1 MECSVSQVKARL
13 HQRLQELEPLP
24 ELLRTTEL
32 RLHEANEKL
41 LQYERRNSENT
52 KLIAE
57 LTAKVQCVCVCVC
70 ACVYE
75 CVCVCVCVCACVC
88 VCLCVCVC
96 VHAPCVCVFVCVY
109 IYILCVCVCV
119 YILFFIFYVL
129 YCPSCR

>member
-1 MECSVSQVKARL
+1 MKCLLSQVKARL

-57 LTAKVQCVCVCVC
+57 LTAKVEREGGGGGGGWRSKERERERGRERGRQSVHIYACEHAIQCSAQMNNLVIKQV
-70 ACVYE
+70 
-75 CVCVCVCVCACVC
+75 
-88 VCLCVCVC
+88 
-96 VHAPCVCVFVCVY
+96 
-109 IYILCVCVCV
+109 YILCFVVV
-119 YILFFIFYVL
+119 VFIEGEW
-129 YCPSCR
+129 RGRG

>member
-1 MECSVSQVKARL
+1 MKCLLSQVKARL

-57 LTAKVQCVCVCVC
+57 LTAKVQRRGGGSK
-70 ACVYE
+70 E
-75 CVCVCVCVCACVC
+75 
-88 VCLCVCVC
+88 
-96 VHAPCVCVFVCVY
+96 
-109 IYILCVCVCV
+109 
-119 YILFFIFYVL
+119 
-129 YCPSCR
+129 REKTRERETGGGGG

>member
-1 MECSVSQVKARL
+1 MKCLLSQVKARL

-57 LTAKVQCVCVCVC
+57 LTAKVEREGGGGMEVERERERTRERETDRQS
-70 ACVYE
+70 
-75 CVCVCVCVCACVC
+75 
-88 VCLCVCVC
+88 
-96 VHAPCVCVFVCVY
+96 VHIYASEHAIQRSAQMNNLVIKQV
-109 IYILCVCVCV
+109 YILCFVVV
-119 YILFFIFYVL
+119 VFIEGEW
-129 YCPSCR
+129 RGRG